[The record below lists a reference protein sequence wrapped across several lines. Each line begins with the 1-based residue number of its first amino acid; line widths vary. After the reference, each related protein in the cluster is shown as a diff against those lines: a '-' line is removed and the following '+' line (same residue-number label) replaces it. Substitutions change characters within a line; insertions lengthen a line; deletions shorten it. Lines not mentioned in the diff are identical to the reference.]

1 MSIKLKIKAVSLQ
14 DEARYIRKHERR
26 FLKHA
31 RLNVE
36 GSVEAR
42 SNFNSLQQHR
52 KLDVRREAR
61 ATHLARAALK
71 GTPYRRVEEKSH
83 EEPPYLRVHQL
94 LRKYGSFSDSWSVE
108 RVRDWFASEEGARL
122 AA

>member
-14 DEARYIRKHERR
+14 DEARYIRKHERK

-36 GSVEAR
+36 GSAEAR
-42 SNFNSLQQHR
+42 SNFNSLQSHR

-71 GTPYRRVEEKSH
+71 GTPYRRVEEKSY